1 MNNKQILKEA
11 NRVLTVEKKGI
22 ASLSKT
28 FNLKFIKLIKEIV
41 SIKGR
46 VIVTGIGKS
55 GHIAK
60 KISATLSSTGTP
72 SFFLHP
78 AEAGHGDL
86 GMVGRGD
93 CIMALSNSGGT
104 SELNTIINY
113 SKRFNI
119 PLFGITSNAN
129 SLLHKKATIGLL
141 LNKSIEACS
150 LNLAPTTS
158 TSMMLILGDAIAL
171 TLLKIR
177 GFNIEDFKIIHPKGN
192 IGKDLTKVSEIMHTG
207 NKLPLIRENT
217 LMDKAIIMMT
227 KKSFGC
233 LGIISNKEKLIGIIT
248 DGDLRRKMSINII
261 KKSAKNIMTKRPL
274 TINEDCLI
282 GEALNIMNNKK
293 VTSLFICKKNIP
305 LGIVHVHDC
314 LRITT

>member
-1 MNNKQILKEA
+1 MNSFFKIN
-11 NRVLTVEKKGI
+11 
-22 ASLSKT
+22 
-28 FNLKFIKLIKEIV
+28 
-41 SIKGR
+41 
-46 VIVTGIGKS
+46 
-55 GHIAK
+55 K
-60 KISATLSSTGTP
+60 KILIVLLIFISTI
-72 SFFLHP
+72 FFLN
-78 AEAGHGDL
+78 
-86 GMVGRGD
+86 
-93 CIMALSNSGGT
+93 I
-104 SELNTIINY
+104 LNQ
-113 SKRFNI
+113 RFNI

-129 SLLHKKATIGLL
+129 SLLHRKATIGLL
-141 LNKSIEACS
+141 LNKSKEACS

-248 DGDLRRKMSINII
+248 DGDLRRNMNSDIIN
-261 KKSAKNIMTKRPL
+261 KKASEVMTTQP
-274 TINEDCLI
+274 TVVNEDTLV

-293 VTSLFICKKNIP
+293 ITSLFICKNNIP